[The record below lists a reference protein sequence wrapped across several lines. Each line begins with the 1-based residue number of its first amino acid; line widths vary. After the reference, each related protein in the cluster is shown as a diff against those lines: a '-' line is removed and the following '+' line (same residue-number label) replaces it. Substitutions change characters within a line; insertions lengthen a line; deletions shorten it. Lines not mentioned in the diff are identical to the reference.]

1 MQNEEFSK
9 RGHEK
14 ARVRSADA
22 AVKKAVEHEAALER
36 KTAKKARTTAKHLK
50 PANTKNVPARTKRVS
65 TQELYGIKKR
75 HKGLIPLV
83 VIFILWNFWLSVF
96 RI

>member
-36 KTAKKARTTAKHLK
+36 KTAKKPDLPLSTLNRQTQRTFPRVQSVSAPKSFTASRKG
-50 PANTKNVPARTKRVS
+50 TRV
-65 TQELYGIKKR
+65 
-75 HKGLIPLV
+75 
-83 VIFILWNFWLSVF
+83 
-96 RI
+96 